1 MPPKKSAAAQAFGRA
16 LREMRRERGYA
27 QEAFAAQAGMDRS
40 YFGAI
45 ERGEFNV
52 SLNTI
57 VRLAA
62 ALGVRASELLRRAR
76 L

>member
-1 MPPKKSAAAQAFGRA
+1 MAAKKSAAAQAFGRA
-16 LREMRRERGYA
+16 VREMRRERGYA
-27 QEAFAAQAGMDRS
+27 QEAFAAVAGMDRS
-40 YFGAI
+40 YFGGI

-52 SLNTI
+52 SLDTI
-57 VRLAA
+57 VKLAG